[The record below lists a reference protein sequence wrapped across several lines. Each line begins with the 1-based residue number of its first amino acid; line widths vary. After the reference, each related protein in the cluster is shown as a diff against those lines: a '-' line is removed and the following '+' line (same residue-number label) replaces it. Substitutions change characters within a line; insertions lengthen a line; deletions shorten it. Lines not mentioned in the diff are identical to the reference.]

1 MICVSVKTEKKQAI
15 LLKFW
20 LVLCTISMHPQ
31 TLVAYIFLLYTV
43 TGTVQKFVG
52 FLLLLSFIPL
62 SIKHHIH
69 DIFSEAVWLKKKK
82 KATTSTMTQF
92 CIWPTVSLYH
102 VIDAYQWL
110 YGLNQTKCR

>member
-1 MICVSVKTEKKQAI
+1 MIWVSVKTEKKQAI

-43 TGTVQKFVG
+43 TGTVQKFVV

-82 KATTSTMTQF
+82 KQ
-92 CIWPTVSLYH
+92 PPP
-102 VIDAYQWL
+102 Q
-110 YGLNQTKCR
+110 